1 MAIQGFCGPDGI
13 GATYDDIVILGGKRT
28 PFGGFCKT
36 LGRVNPTDL
45 GILAGRAA
53 IESAGIKPGD
63 IDQIAFANVAQSA
76 ADAYYLPR
84 HIGLYCGVPQ
94 ERPAILVQ
102 RICGSGFEAI
112 IHAAEQISLGK
123 AQVVLAGGA
132 ENMTLNPLS
141 SFGARLGHGLGNTGF
156 VDTLW
161 ESLLDP
167 ATGCTMGQTAEN
179 LAKQYGL
186 KREEVDEFALAS
198 QERCFAANERG
209 FFAGEISPV
218 SGCVLETEGL
228 KPRKVQLPR
237 EVEQLSQD
245 EHPRRTSL
253 DRLAKLPPVFA
264 KDGVQTAGN
273 SSGIVDGACAV
284 VVASSAAAAR
294 LGVKP
299 IGRILASASAGVPPE
314 IMGIGPAPAI
324 RKLYEI
330 SGTTQ
335 DMIDCYEIN
344 EAFGA
349 QCLAVLRELE
359 LDHGKLNVNGGAIAI
374 GHPLAATG
382 TRLTLTL
389 LMQLRDA
396 QQSLGIASACIG
408 GGQGT
413 ALLVGT

>member
-1 MAIQGFCGPDGI
+1 MDGFHWPDGI

-28 PFGGFCKT
+28 PFGGFCKS
-36 LGRVNPTDL
+36 LARVTPTDL

-53 IESAGIKPGD
+53 IEEAGIQPGD
-63 IDQIAFANVAQSA
+63 LDQVIFANVAQSS

-84 HIGLYCGVPQ
+84 HIALYCGVPT
-94 ERPAILVQ
+94 ERPALLVQ
-102 RICGSGFEAI
+102 RICGSGLEAI

-123 AQVVLAGGA
+123 AEVVLAGGA

-141 SFGARLGHGLGNTGF
+141 SFGARLGHGLGDTGF

-179 LAKQYGL
+179 LATKYGL
-186 KREEVDEFALAS
+186 TREEVDEFAQAS
-198 QERCFAANERG
+198 QERCFAATERG
-209 FFAGEISPV
+209 FFVGEIVPV
-218 SGCVLETEGL
+218 SSCVLEAEGL
-228 KPRKVQLPR
+228 KPRKVRLPR
-237 EVEQLSQD
+237 GVEELAAD
-245 EHPRRTSL
+245 EHPRRTKPEK
-253 DRLAKLPPVFA
+253 LAKLPPVFG
-264 KDGVQTAGN
+264 KEGVQTAGN
-273 SSGIVDGACAV
+273 SSGIVDGGAAV
-284 VVASSAAAAR
+284 VVASAAAAKR
-294 LGVKP
+294 LNAQP
-299 IGRILASASAGVPPE
+299 MGRLLASASAGVPPE
-314 IMGIGPAPAI
+314 IMGIGPAPVI

-330 SGTTQ
+330 SGNAQ
-335 DMIDCYEIN
+335 DDIDCYEIN

-359 LDHGKLNVNGGAIAI
+359 LDHAKLNVNGGAIAI

-389 LMQLRDA
+389 LRQLTEA

-413 ALLVGT
+413 ALLVGK